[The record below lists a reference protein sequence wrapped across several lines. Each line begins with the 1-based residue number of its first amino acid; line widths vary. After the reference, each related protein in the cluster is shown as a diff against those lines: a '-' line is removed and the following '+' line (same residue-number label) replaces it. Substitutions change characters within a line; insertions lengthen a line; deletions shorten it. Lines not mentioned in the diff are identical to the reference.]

1 MKICSFALLDC
12 IRWIEES
19 CAQFHK
25 YLFSQPRWILNC
37 TAQASVLRMCMVLH
51 VQEYA
56 TKSSSKH
63 TYNNACLLRKG
74 FIWGINLNLNSEVV
88 TGASHMLLIV
98 FYKMSTGVAAGL
110 TPLHWDCKQPFFP
123 LLHETA
129 SCCLNS
135 SPSSLF
141 LTILD
146 ILFAHS
152 NWKISYET
160 SYPLHCWFVLVSVGQ
175 SYTNVA
181 HFGNCLWNSDNRAM
195 FLAIFIPVQDET

>member
-1 MKICSFALLDC
+1 MGGICEDLLFCIIGLEEC

-25 YLFSQPRWILNC
+25 HLFSQPWWFLSC

-51 VQEYA
+51 VQEYV

-74 FIWGINLNLNSEVV
+74 FIWGINLNLDSEVV

-98 FYKMSTGVAAGL
+98 FYKMSTRAAAGL
-110 TPLHWDCKQPFFP
+110 PPLLWDCNQPFFP
-123 LLHETA
+123 LPHETA

-135 SPSSLF
+135 STSSLF

-152 NWKISYET
+152 NWKISCET
-160 SYPLHCWFVLVSVGQ
+160 SYPLHLLICIGFSRTELYQRCSLLKLPLKQWQ
-175 SYTNVA
+175 
-181 HFGNCLWNSDNRAM
+181 
-195 FLAIFIPVQDET
+195 